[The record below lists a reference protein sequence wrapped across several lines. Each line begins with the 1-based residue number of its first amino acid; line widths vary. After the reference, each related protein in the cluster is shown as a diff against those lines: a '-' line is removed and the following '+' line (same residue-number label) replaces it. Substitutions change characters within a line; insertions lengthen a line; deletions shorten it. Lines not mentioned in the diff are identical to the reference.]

1 MVKKPLSASK
11 SGVLGVLVSLLAVS
25 LLATPAFAAVA
36 RNTSAVKPAH
46 QSAPGASKT
55 VAFSASFTGKA
66 SLLIDNSTVT
76 ISSISGTGKN
86 SLFGKS
92 AVSGSGSAPKSSSS
106 LCDPF
111 GGKGSI
117 ASGANKITFAVT
129 QSSSQQGCSS
139 GESGKVTITF
149 HGVTKATGGSGKAIG
164 AAGSLKF
171 SGTLHL
177 GGTSGSQSG
186 SFSVSL
192 TGKLTV
198 KS

>member
-1 MVKKPLSASK
+1 MLSCMVKKRMSANRYRA
-11 SGVLGVLVSLLAVS
+11 LAA
-25 LLATPAFAAVA
+25 LASMTVVGFIAGPAFPAGAATSSVKVA
-36 RNTSAVKPAH
+36 A
-46 QSAPGASKT
+46 KT
-55 VAFSASFTGKA
+55 VAFSASFSGKA

-92 AVSGSGSAPKSSSS
+92 SVSGSGSAPKSSSS

-111 GGKGSI
+111 GGKGAI
-117 ASGANKITFAVT
+117 AGGANKVTFVVT

-139 GESGKVTITF
+139 GDSGKVTITF
-149 HGVTKATGGSGKAIG
+149 HGVTKASGGTGTAKG
-164 AAGSLKF
+164 ASGSLKF

-186 SFSVSL
+186 SFTVSL
-192 TGKLTV
+192 SGKLTV
-198 KS
+198 KG

>member
-1 MVKKPLSASK
+1 MVKKRFLANRFR
-11 SGVLGVLVSLLAVS
+11 VLGVLVPLAAVALS
-25 LLATPAFAAVA
+25 ATPAFAA
-36 RNTSAVKPAH
+36 
-46 QSAPGASKT
+46 ASKT
-55 VAFSASFTGKA
+55 SARNPTMAVATAKTVKFSAKFTGKA
-66 SLLIDNSTVT
+66 SLLIDNSAVT
-76 ISSISGTGKN
+76 ISSISGTGQN

-92 AVSGSGSAPKSSSS
+92 AVSGNGKAPKSGSS

-111 GGKGSI
+111 GGKGTI
-117 ASGANKITFAVT
+117 ASGANKITFVVT

-149 HGVTKATGGSGKAIG
+149 HGVTKATGGTGKASG
-164 AAGSLKF
+164 AVGSLKF

-186 SFSVSL
+186 SFTVSL
-192 TGKLTV
+192 SGNLAV